1 MPRSGIAGSCGNSTV
16 HFLRNFHTDLHNGC
30 INLHSHQQCRRVPF
44 FSILSPAFV
53 ICGLFDDSQSDW
65 CEVVRMVVVFICISL
80 RINDVEH
87 LLMFLL
93 DICMSV

>member
-1 MPRSGIAGSCGNSTV
+1 MGASIYIPINSV
-16 HFLRNFHTDLHNGC
+16 GGF
-30 INLHSHQQCRRVPF
+30 PF